1 MERVVSYVARKICDF
16 ERRERNFFL
25 QFCREKKKKLICIT
39 QNTVKFK
46 KNSLTF
52 PS

>member
-25 QFCREKKKKLICIT
+25 QFCREKKKTYLYYAKHCQI
-39 QNTVKFK
+39 
-46 KNSLTF
+46 
-52 PS
+52 